1 MTASTRDRHARHRHP
16 GGGGR
21 GRYRPKGRQVEA
33 AARREVA
40 AMLSGAPLRRD
51 MLIEY
56 LHRIQDRCGH
66 LSAAHLAALAEAM
79 RLAQAEVYEVASFY
93 AHFDVVREGETP
105 PPLRTVRVCDGI
117 ACEMAGAGELQEA
130 LAGSLDPA
138 KVRVLSAPCMGG
150 CDCAPVAA
158 VGHNQV
164 LSATA
169 ETVTAALKGV
179 ASVSPDMQ
187 GFAAYREAGGYALLE
202 ACRTGTH
209 TPEAIIAALD
219 GGGLRGL
226 GGAGFPAGRKWGY
239 VRAEPGPRLLAVNAD
254 EGEPGTFKD
263 RWLLERE
270 PHRVLEGMLIAA
282 WAVEAVEIYFYIRDE
297 YPNIRHR
304 LEKEFRELMKA
315 GLCAG
320 VELHLRR
327 GAGAYICGEETAM
340 LESIEGK
347 RGLPRHKPPFPAQ
360 RGLFGRPTL
369 IHNVETL
376 YWIREIVESG
386 GRGLR
391 AYSVSG
397 RVREPGVKIA
407 PAGIA
412 VQQLID
418 EHCGGMAEGQVFKA
432 YLPSGASGGILPA
445 SKADLPL
452 DFGSLDDQGCLV
464 GSAAI
469 VVLGEGDSIAD
480 AARNLMRFF
489 ADESCGQC
497 TPCRVGTEK
506 AVALMQGDEWD
517 GALLEELCDVMAEA
531 SICGLGNA
539 APNPPRCALKFFPGE
554 VLP

>member
-1 MTASTRDRHARHRHP
+1 MTASTSDSHGRHRHP